1 MVNLKAL
8 AVGAALSL
16 SLLSAGCGTTTE
28 QRAASGALIG
38 AAGGAAVTGRVGG
51 AVAGGVVGAVA
62 GAATTPH
69 RCIERYRDGRCAR
82 WSDDG

>member
-1 MVNLKAL
+1 MKPIRAL
-8 AVGAALSL
+8 MLGAALSL
-16 SLLSAGCGTTTE
+16 ASLSAACGHTTE

-69 RCIERYRDGRCAR
+69 RCIDRNRYGRCVR

>member
-1 MVNLKAL
+1 MVNLRTL

-16 SLLSAGCGTTTE
+16 SLLGAACGHTTE

-38 AAGGAAVTGRVGG
+38 AAAGGAVTGRVGG

-62 GAATTPH
+62 GAATTEH
-69 RCIERYRDGRCAR
+69 RCVERYRDGRCAR
-82 WSDDG
+82 WSDG

>member
-1 MVNLKAL
+1 MVNLKTL
-8 AVGAALSL
+8 AIGAALSL
-16 SLLSAGCGTTTE
+16 SLLGAGCGHTTE

-51 AVAGGVVGAVA
+51 AVAGGVAGAVV

-69 RCIERYRDGRCAR
+69 RCIERNRYGHCVRYSDG
-82 WSDDG
+82 

>member
-1 MVNLKAL
+1 MKNIRAL
-8 AVGAALSL
+8 MLGAALSL
-16 SLLSAGCGTTTE
+16 TTLSAACGTTTE

-69 RCIERYRDGRCAR
+69 RCIERYRNGRCAR
-82 WSDDG
+82 WSDG